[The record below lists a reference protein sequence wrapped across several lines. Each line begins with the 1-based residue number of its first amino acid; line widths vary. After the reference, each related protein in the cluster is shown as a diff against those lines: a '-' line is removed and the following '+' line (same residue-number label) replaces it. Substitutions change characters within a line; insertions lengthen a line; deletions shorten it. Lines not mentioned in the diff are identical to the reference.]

1 MIPYSNLLFFY
12 IMFVLLIP
20 AILLGIYEKPIKK
33 YGLIVNM
40 FMIFL
45 FVRSNKI
52 EWICL
57 IAFYIGQVILV
68 KAYTYIRKKT
78 DNVWIMRIILLLS
91 LIPLILVKFNR
102 FITVRTIGFIGI
114 SYVTFRTIEI
124 LIETYDGLIKDINLL
139 EYTYFI
145 LFFPTVSSGPIDRF
159 RRFKEDIHKKIT
171 RKEYVEEFLSVGIR
185 KIFTGVLYKFIIAA
199 LISNLWMDKIPK
211 VHSLYN
217 TLSYMYCY
225 SLYLFFDFAGYS
237 LMAIGTG
244 YILGVKVSENFNKP
258 FISKDIKEFWNR
270 WHMSLSFWF
279 RDFIYT
285 RFVMNSMRK
294 KRFKNRY
301 TSSYIGYFITMLVMG
316 IWHGIYIHYLVY
328 GLYEG
333 ILLAGTDYF
342 QKNSKFYKKNK
353 KKKWFKYVSVF
364 ITFNLVCFGLL
375 IFSGYLYNK

>member
-20 AILLGIYEKPIKK
+20 AIALGICEKPIKK
-33 YGLIVNM
+33 YGLIANIL
-40 FMIFL
+40 MIFL
-45 FVRSNKI
+45 FVKSNKI
-52 EWICL
+52 ELLCL

-68 KAYTYIRKKT
+68 KSYNYIRKKT
-78 DNVWIMRIILLLS
+78 DNVWIMRIVLLLS
-91 LIPLILVKFNR
+91 LVPLILVKFNR
-102 FITVRTIGFIGI
+102 FITVRTLGFIGI

-124 LIETYDGLIKDINLL
+124 LIEIYDGLIKEVNLL

-145 LFFPTVSSGPIDRF
+145 LFFPTISSGPIDRF
-159 RRFKEDIHKKIT
+159 RRFRSDIHKKIT
-171 RKEYVEEFLSVGIR
+171 RKEYVEEFLSIGIK
-185 KIFTGVLYKFIIAA
+185 KIFMGVLYKFIIAT

-211 VHSLYN
+211 VHNLYN

-237 LMAIGTG
+237 LMAIGTA
-244 YILGVKVSENFNKP
+244 YILGIKVPENFNKP
-258 FISKDIKEFWNR
+258 FLSKDIKEFWNR

-294 KRFKNRY
+294 KRFKSRY
-301 TSSYIGYFITMLVMG
+301 TSSYIGFFITMFVMG
-316 IWHGIYIHYLVY
+316 IWHGIYAHYLVY

-353 KKKWFKYVSVF
+353 KKKWFKYISIF

>member
-159 RRFKEDIHKKIT
+159 RRFKEDIHKK
-171 RKEYVEEFLSVGIR
+171 
-185 KIFTGVLYKFIIAA
+185 
-199 LISNLWMDKIPK
+199 N
-211 VHSLYN
+211 N
-217 TLSYMYCY
+217 
-225 SLYLFFDFAGYS
+225 
-237 LMAIGTG
+237 
-244 YILGVKVSENFNKP
+244 
-258 FISKDIKEFWNR
+258 
-270 WHMSLSFWF
+270 
-279 RDFIYT
+279 
-285 RFVMNSMRK
+285 K
-294 KRFKNRY
+294 KRICRRI
-301 TSSYIGYFITMLVMG
+301 S
-316 IWHGIYIHYLVY
+316 
-328 GLYEG
+328 
-333 ILLAGTDYF
+333 
-342 QKNSKFYKKNK
+342 
-353 KKKWFKYVSVF
+353 
-364 ITFNLVCFGLL
+364 
-375 IFSGYLYNK
+375 